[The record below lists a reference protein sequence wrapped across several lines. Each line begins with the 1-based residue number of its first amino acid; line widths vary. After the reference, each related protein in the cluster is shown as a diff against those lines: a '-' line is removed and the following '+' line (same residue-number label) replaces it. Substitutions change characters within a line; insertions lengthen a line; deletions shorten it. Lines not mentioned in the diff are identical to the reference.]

1 MSKKILV
8 VILGFLLF
16 LIPITYFYVQ
26 HQEFLARRH
35 YLLCE
40 ILKPGMS
47 KEEVLRILRQEGEI
61 SVGDSDSP
69 RRAVELRLNY
79 KDTKGSQKYGAF
91 NLFFLDDK
99 YMRAY
104 VRLTSDDSELICDFY
119 QATPSI
125 SPVEIITSEPNT
137 NSSSQ

>member
-8 VILGFLLF
+8 VIFGFLLI
-16 LIPITYFYVQ
+16 LIPITYLYVQ
-26 HQEFLARRH
+26 HQEFLASRQ

-47 KEEVLRILRQEGEI
+47 KEEVLRILRQKGEI

-69 RRAVELRLNY
+69 HRAVELRINY
-79 KDTKGSQKYGAF
+79 TDPKGSKKYGAF
-91 NLFFLDDK
+91 NLFFLDNK

-104 VRLTSDDSELICDFY
+104 VRLTSDTSELICDFY

-125 SPVEIITSEPNT
+125 SPVEILTSEPNL
-137 NSSSQ
+137 